1 MVVTVL
7 AVLVAGAVGF
17 FLGAWKGSALLGGRL
32 HRPLPAEA
40 KAPAGSG
47 GSGPSKKEG
56 KKGRRIL
63 YYRNPMNPSI
73 TSPVPAKD
81 EMGMD
86 YIPVYA
92 DEVETS
98 RPAGTVRID
107 PVMVQKIG
115 VRVARARCGVLHREV
130 PAPGRVEYDQDHL
143 WSIHSRFKGWAEKV
157 MVARVGDRVKRG
169 QPLLSIYSPALVA
182 TEQEFLL
189 ALASPGSQLLQ
200 AARERLRLFG
210 VPEGFIRR
218 LERERRVERVITLDS
233 PGDGTV
239 IDVGVLPGDYITPKT
254 RLYRIC
260 DLSTVWVMAEIYDQD
275 LPWVGK
281 GDRALIESPV
291 FPGRRMEARVD
302 FVYPEMDRKARTV
315 PVRLV
320 VDNRKGMLRPGMFV
334 DVTILAGRRER
345 GLLVPDEAVVRS
357 GKEARVFVQTG
368 PGIFEPRR
376 VVLGLEAQ
384 GMVEI
389 LSGIHEGDRVVTS
402 AQFLID
408 SESRL
413 KEAAAKM
420 MHSGLVQPPGKGGG
434 GNASGSRGGKGT
446 GRGAKR

>member
-1 MVVTVL
+1 MAAAL
-7 AVLVAGAVGF
+7 GYL
-17 FLGAWKGSALLGGRL
+17 LGARTGSRLKGLLGGGKAAIQEQ
-32 HRPLPAEA
+32 RPSPAAE
-40 KAPAGSG
+40 KPAASG
-47 GSGPSKKEG
+47 KKE
-56 KKGRRIL
+56 RRIL

-92 DEVETS
+92 DELETS

-115 VRVARARCGVLHREV
+115 VRVAKAQCRVLKREV
-130 PAPGRVEYDQDHL
+130 TAPGRVEYDAERL
-143 WSIHSRFKGWAEKV
+143 WSVHSRFQGWAEEV
-157 MVARVGDRVKRG
+157 FVAKVGDVVEAG
-169 QPLLSIYSPALVA
+169 DPLLSIYSPELVA

-189 ALASPGSQLLQ
+189 ALASPGGGLLD

-210 VPEGFIRR
+210 VPQDFVRE
-218 LERERRVERVITLDS
+218 LERSRRVKRAITLRS
-233 PGDGTV
+233 PGTGTV
-239 IDVGVLPGDYITPKT
+239 IDVGVLPGDFITPKT

-260 DLSTVWVMAEIYDQD
+260 DLSRLWIIAEVYDQD
-275 LPWVGK
+275 LPWIGK
-281 GDRALIESPV
+281 GDRAVVGSPV
-291 FPGRRMEARVD
+291 FPGRRLEASVD

-320 VDNRKGMLRPGMFV
+320 VDNKRGLLRPGMFV
-334 DVTILAGRRER
+334 DVTILAGRRR
-345 GLLVPDEAVVRS
+345 RALVVPSEAVVRS
-357 GKEARVFVQTG
+357 GKEARVFVQTE
-368 PGIFEPRR
+368 PGVFEPRR

-384 GMVEI
+384 GMVEV
-389 LSGIHEGDRVVTS
+389 LSGIRHGDPVVTS

-420 MHSGLVQPPGKGGG
+420 MRSGL
-434 GNASGSRGGKGT
+434 AAGGKQGQDKGAGGEGGT
-446 GRGAKR
+446 DDGHGEGQR